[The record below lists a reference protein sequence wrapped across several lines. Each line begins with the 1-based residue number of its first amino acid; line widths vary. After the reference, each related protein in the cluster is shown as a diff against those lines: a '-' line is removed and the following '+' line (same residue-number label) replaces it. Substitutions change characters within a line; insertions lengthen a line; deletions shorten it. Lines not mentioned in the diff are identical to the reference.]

1 MWTAADCRPAP
12 HAQVMTH
19 SCYCGRKLIVL
30 GLLLRCEVVFV
41 LSPESA
47 AKDSELSALSCLDV
61 TIDSTLQTDAR
72 PDMTTFLYVCKESC
86 FLCFENKMAHNGSFL
101 FPHKRTHTRTRT
113 HTQPCL
119 CCFDIFVSPLET
131 ASSPQVRRGRA
142 GLLCLATLTI
152 KCTLL

>member
-47 AKDSELSALSCLDV
+47 EKDSELSALSCLDV

-72 PDMTTFLYVCKESC
+72 PDMTTFLNVCKEGC

-101 FPHKRTHTRTRT
+101 FPHKRTRT
-113 HTQPCL
+113 HAH
-119 CCFDIFVSPLET
+119 SP
-131 ASSPQVRRGRA
+131 AFAV
-142 GLLCLATLTI
+142 LTSLWALWKHSELTTGKEGQSGAALFGHI
-152 KCTLL
+152 DH